1 MTNEKLS
8 PKTRI
13 ALLIGGILLLAVLYV
28 PIWVI
33 SLDAP
38 QYPEGLSMY
47 IYANKLGGNV
57 DIINGLNHYI
67 GMKTLHNE
75 DFIEF
80 KIIPYCII
88 FFSGMF
94 IFTAILANRKLLIS
108 LLALFVSFGIIAMVD
123 FWRWEYDYGHNL
135 NPDAAI
141 KVPGMSYQPPLIGY
155 KQLLNFGAYS
165 MPDIGGF
172 IFILVGLLLV
182 VLIVVELRLQKKRKS
197 LNNVTKNAALLL
209 ALISFSACDIGPRPI
224 NLSRDN
230 CAHCKMSITDNR
242 FGAELVTKKGKI
254 FVFDD
259 AVCMLAF
266 IKSDVV
272 KKKDIKN
279 NYLVDYA
286 GTNALVNVDAA
297 FIVKSESIKGP
308 MNGHIVA
315 FANEYD
321 SKEFLKKNNGTI
333 HKWNTITE

>member
-13 ALLIGGILLLAVLYV
+13 SLLIGGILLLTVLYV
-28 PIWVI
+28 PIWGI

-80 KIIPYCII
+80 KIIPYFIV
-88 FFSGMF
+88 FFSVLF
-94 IFTAILANRKLLIS
+94 ILTAIVANRKLLMT

-165 MPDIGGF
+165 MPDIGGM
-172 IFILVGLLLV
+172 IFILLGLLLV
-182 VLIVVELRLQKKRKS
+182 VLIVVELRIQKK
-197 LNNVTKNAALLL
+197 
-209 ALISFSACDIGPRPI
+209 
-224 NLSRDN
+224 
-230 CAHCKMSITDNR
+230 
-242 FGAELVTKKGKI
+242 KK
-254 FVFDD
+254 V
-259 AVCMLAF
+259 
-266 IKSDVV
+266 
-272 KKKDIKN
+272 
-279 NYLVDYA
+279 
-286 GTNALVNVDAA
+286 
-297 FIVKSESIKGP
+297 
-308 MNGHIVA
+308 
-315 FANEYD
+315 
-321 SKEFLKKNNGTI
+321 SK
-333 HKWNTITE
+333 